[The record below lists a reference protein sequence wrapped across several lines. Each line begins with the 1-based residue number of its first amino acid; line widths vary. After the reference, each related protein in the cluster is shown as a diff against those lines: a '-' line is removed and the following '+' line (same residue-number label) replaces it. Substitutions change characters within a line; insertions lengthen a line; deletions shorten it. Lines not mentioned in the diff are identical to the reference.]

1 MRTIVLLKPN
11 GISIGS
17 EVMKHS
23 RLEDMTG
30 GWLVGNF
37 APTVLQTN
45 QFEVAVKSYKAGDK
59 EAKHYHL
66 QSDEIT
72 VIVSGTAVMFNKKWV
87 AGDILV
93 VEKGEATAF
102 EAVSDVTTVVV
113 KSPSIP
119 GDKFLSDAEG

>member
-1 MRTIVLLKPN
+1 MR
-11 GISIGS
+11 
-17 EVMKHS
+17 HA

-30 GWLVGNF
+30 GWLVGDF

-59 EAKHYHL
+59 EEEHYHL
-66 QSDEIT
+66 QADEIT
-72 VIVSGTAVMFNKKWV
+72 VIISGAAVMFNKKWV

-102 EAVSDVTTVVV
+102 EAVSDVTTVVI

-119 GDKFLSDAEG
+119 GDKFLSDAER

>member
-1 MRTIVLLKPN
+1 
-11 GISIGS
+11 
-17 EVMKHS
+17 MKHS